1 MIAQGADVSDVLR
14 DRGQEPGGLQQMA
27 VVSVVVHMALL
38 AAMVFAPGG
47 WFSARPSEPRTVM
60 TISLGDG
67 APGPVN
73 GGMTPSGGRP
83 VQAEQPAE
91 APKRPEPVRPPAA
104 RTPEMTV
111 PVPQA
116 KPQPKAAAAGGR
128 QSRRQTMRVGG
139 RRRAVRETTAGSAVA
154 ETGARGQG
162 FGLSTGGGGG
172 SGSRL
177 DVADFCCPD
186 YLILMIERIRSN
198 WNARAEAVGETMVKF
213 TIMRDGQ
220 IQDVE
225 VEKSSGFAALDI
237 NAQRALLVTRQLPA
251 LPAGFPN
258 PTLTVHLNFQYT
270 R

>member
-1 MIAQGADVSDVLR
+1 VIAQGADVSDVLR
-14 DRGQEPGGLQQMA
+14 DRGREPSGFQQMA
-27 VVSVVVHMALL
+27 VVSVVVHTALL

-47 WFSARPSEPRTVM
+47 WFSAARPEPRTVM

-67 APGPVN
+67 AAGPVN
-73 GGMTPSGGRP
+73 GGMTPAASRAVQEERP
-83 VQAEQPAE
+83 VD
-91 APKRPEPVRPPAA
+91 APKRPEAVRPPAA

-116 KPQPKAAAAGGR
+116 KPQPKPATPPVVKDAPDDARGR
-128 QSRRQTMRVGG
+128 TPTRGAQ
-139 RRRAVRETTAGSAVA
+139 ATAGSALA

-186 YLILMIERIRSN
+186 YLILMVERIRSN

-237 NAQRALLVTRQLPA
+237 NAQRALLVTRQLPG